1 MATKNLKRRL
11 DQTELE
17 KDGDQSLNEVTKRLK
32 LTEVADE
39 KSSDFVS
46 FNRSIIKNKNLLNL
60 IQNTI
65 NNLVDLFS
73 GLEPGDQSEQ

>member
-1 MATKNLKRRL
+1 MFLMATKNLKRRL

-32 LTEVADE
+32 LTEVADD

-60 IQNTI
+60 I
-65 NNLVDLFS
+65 
-73 GLEPGDQSEQ
+73 